1 MIYVE
6 KLSVEHQDTL
16 FKSLPVVF
24 GLAAIDIFTGKNIV
38 YQINS
43 KIDNHLYAL
52 QELYRFMTI
61 YMPKELLINIQGLPE
76 FTSPVISPTQQRIYP
91 TTELSNVPGLTMD
104 ISIPFDINVPN
115 FSYNLQDTNDTLQN
129 NNSMV
134 HNNDP
139 TNQTC
144 DEILPTNFVVNKNEM
159 DQIYKRF
166 ILRFLKLN
174 GGKIIDHQLEKT
186 DMEYTKLSYQEQT
199 LRKLFPGKNNS
210 KIDHITNH
218 LGIAKYPIGTTAYL
232 LLIKYCLKHE
242 PLFLNNLKPPM
253 TRLNQDRLI
262 LMHNAIEQLDLFSTK
277 KEYDKTFNSLFDVI
291 NKTVTPMGRRFLHER
306 LFNPLNNVEQL
317 DESYA
322 RIQIFLDNKALCDD
336 IGAKLK
342 SIPDIEKLH
351 TRLTTGIILPCE
363 LYRLFTA
370 YQMIPDMVIKLMA
383 YPAFSKHFLNDNEG
397 KQFNESY
404 GIMQNYI
411 KLSNCKTLKKD
422 YNKLNHDFLNPG
434 IDKTVDHYV
443 HQITEVTQYLTNI
456 AKYLSGHLTKKSKPV
471 ELLTLKVNKKG
482 TKKGP
487 DSCEYKEGLY
497 TTKTSYDAILTA
509 LRIKGDTQ
517 LGYLFHETYSKNC
530 FVRSELIDNQL
541 SILEVSKANNVELF
555 IRWYNQVTFWLRER
569 SNYYDSL
576 IRIITMIDFTYSAA
590 CCARA
595 YNYCRPVVVTSDS
608 SFVEAREC
616 RHPLKERIDMSIYI
630 PNDITINKE
639 CRGVL
644 VEGINGSG
652 KSLLIKTMAN
662 CVILAQ
668 MGMFV
673 SAKEFKYS
681 PYNSIMTRLSGS
693 DDMKNSKSSFDI
705 EVEEL
710 NTLLLNRNK
719 KSLII
724 VDELC
729 KGTEYHSA
737 LSATVSA
744 MLLFLESDTS
754 FMLTTHLHDINNKD
768 LFHELHSQKN
778 WQCFHM
784 DFSTDD
790 NKGLTIYKYKV
801 KPGTSTRLYGLEVAK
816 AKGLENGFLD
826 MAYKFRR
833 RILNESDDILSTDK
847 TRYNSQV
854 YKNECNVC
862 GTKENV
868 HTHHINQQKDADAN
882 GFIGHF
888 HKNDPGNMIFLCE
901 KCHTS
906 LHNKEITHERYHTP
920 SGLIDSFSNI
930 KLN

>member
-1 MIYVE
+1 
-6 KLSVEHQDTL
+6 
-16 FKSLPVVF
+16 
-24 GLAAIDIFTGKNIV
+24 
-38 YQINS
+38 
-43 KIDNHLYAL
+43 
-52 QELYRFMTI
+52 
-61 YMPKELLINIQGLPE
+61 
-76 FTSPVISPTQQRIYP
+76 
-91 TTELSNVPGLTMD
+91 
-104 ISIPFDINVPN
+104 
-115 FSYNLQDTNDTLQN
+115 
-129 NNSMV
+129 
-134 HNNDP
+134 
-139 TNQTC
+139 
-144 DEILPTNFVVNKNEM
+144 
-159 DQIYKRF
+159 
-166 ILRFLKLN
+166 
-174 GGKIIDHQLEKT
+174 
-186 DMEYTKLSYQEQT
+186 
-199 LRKLFPGKNNS
+199 
-210 KIDHITNH
+210 
-218 LGIAKYPIGTTAYL
+218 
-232 LLIKYCLKHE
+232 
-242 PLFLNNLKPPM
+242 
-253 TRLNQDRLI
+253 
-262 LMHNAIEQLDLFSTK
+262 
-277 KEYDKTFNSLFDVI
+277 
-291 NKTVTPMGRRFLHER
+291 
-306 LFNPLNNVEQL
+306 
-317 DESYA
+317 
-322 RIQIFLDNKALCDD
+322 
-336 IGAKLK
+336 
-342 SIPDIEKLH
+342 
-351 TRLTTGIILPCE
+351 
-363 LYRLFTA
+363 
-370 YQMIPDMVIKLMA
+370 
-383 YPAFSKHFLNDNEG
+383 
-397 KQFNESY
+397 
-404 GIMQNYI
+404 
-411 KLSNCKTLKKD
+411 
-422 YNKLNHDFLNPG
+422 
-434 IDKTVDHYV
+434 
-443 HQITEVTQYLTNI
+443 
-456 AKYLSGHLTKKSKPV
+456 
-471 ELLTLKVNKKG
+471 
-482 TKKGP
+482 
-487 DSCEYKEGLY
+487 
-497 TTKTSYDAILTA
+497 
-509 LRIKGDTQ
+509 
-517 LGYLFHETYSKNC
+517 
-530 FVRSELIDNQL
+530 
-541 SILEVSKANNVELF
+541 
-555 IRWYNQVTFWLRER
+555 
-569 SNYYDSL
+569 
-576 IRIITMIDFTYSAA
+576 
-590 CCARA
+590 
-595 YNYCRPVVVTSDS
+595 
-608 SFVEAREC
+608 
-616 RHPLKERIDMSIYI
+616 
-630 PNDITINKE
+630 
-639 CRGVL
+639 
-644 VEGINGSG
+644 
-652 KSLLIKTMAN
+652 
-662 CVILAQ
+662 VILAQ